1 MRLVLCGRGGQGIVF
16 ATRVLAEAAMSLG
29 QDIICAENHGMAQRG
44 GSILSYVKL
53 GDYASPLI
61 RKGTADLA
69 LCLDAR
75 ELAAGLLYVKQG
87 ATCVVNAVREALP
100 VENLAAARDAG
111 IAIDAVDANGIAAR
125 LAHLRGANLIVLGR
139 AARTVEGFPTLG
151 AFQKAVRAI
160 SAPGTEDK
168 NLEALA
174 SA

>member
-1 MRLVLCGRGGQGIVF
+1 MKLVLCGRGGQGIVF

-61 RKGTADLA
+61 RRGTADLA

-75 ELAAGLLYVKQG
+75 ELAAGLLCVKPG
-87 ATCVVNAVREALP
+87 AICIVNAIREALP
-100 VENLAAARDAG
+100 ADHVAAAKDAG
-111 IAIDAVDANGIAAR
+111 ITIDAIDANGIAAG
-125 LAHLRGANLIVLGR
+125 LGHPRGANLIVLGR
-139 AARTVEGFPTLG
+139 AARTVDGFPTLE
-151 AFQKAVRAI
+151 AFQTAVRGVSTPA
-160 SAPGTEDK
+160 TEDK

-174 SA
+174 AA

>member
-1 MRLVLCGRGGQGIVF
+1 MRLVLAGRGGQGIVF

-61 RKGTADLA
+61 RIGTADLA
-69 LCLDAR
+69 ICLDAR
-75 ELAAGLLYVKQG
+75 ELAAGLLYVKRG
-87 ATCVVNAVREALP
+87 ATCIVNGVRELLP
-100 VENLAAARDAG
+100 ADHLAAAEAAD
-111 IAIDAVDANGIAAR
+111 ITIDPVDANGISAR
-125 LAHLRGANLIVLGR
+125 LGHPRGANLIVLGR
-139 AARTVEGFPTLG
+139 AARTVEGFPGLE
-151 AFQKAVRAI
+151 AFQHAVRVI